1 MKADLLSVREYAEK
15 HAITEQAAY
24 KQIKTGKLQTVT
36 LPENGKPK
44 LYIIL
49 SAADPEPGPLPEAPE
64 SDTEAAAGARP
75 AAGDP
80 DTDPEPQPSPRAR
93 AGTQEGPQR
102 PQDPAQ
108 SEIMITALINQ
119 LETKDKQ
126 IAELTE
132 IISRFQELQAH
143 NQMLL
148 EQHSSQGAAAA
159 AGDPSEV
166 VISEPDPEAAAGD
179 PRSGSTPATV
189 AAADPKPPRM
199 TFRERLRKIFFEE

>member
-24 KQIKTGKLQTVT
+24 KQIKTGKLQTIT

-49 SAADPEPGPLPEAPE
+49 PATDPEPGPLPEVSE
-64 SDTEAAAGARP
+64 SDAEA

-80 DTDPEPQPSPRAR
+80 DADPDPKHSPRAR
-93 AGTQEGPQR
+93 AGTQEGPQP

-108 SEIMITALINQ
+108 SAITITALINQ

-148 EQHSSQGAAAA
+148 EQHNSPRAAAA

-166 VISEPDPEAAAGD
+166 VISEPAAAAGE
-179 PRSGSTPATV
+179 PRSGSTPAPATV
-189 AAADPKPPRM
+189 AAADPKTPRM

>member
-24 KQIKTGKLQTVT
+24 KQIKTGKLQTIT

-49 SAADPEPGPLPEAPE
+49 PAADPEP
-64 SDTEAAAGARP
+64 
-75 AAGDP
+75 
-80 DTDPEPQPSPRAR
+80 QHSPRAR

-108 SEIMITALINQ
+108 GEIMITALINQ

-148 EQHSSQGAAAA
+148 EQHNSHRAAAA

-166 VISEPDPEAAAGD
+166 VISEPAPEAAAGD
-179 PRSGSTPATV
+179 PRSGSTPAPATV
-189 AAADPKPPRM
+189 AAADPEPPRM

>member
-24 KQIKTGKLQTVT
+24 KQIKTGKLQTIT

-49 SAADPEPGPLPEAPE
+49 PATDPEPGPRSEPRSGSEA
-64 SDTEAAAGARP
+64 

-80 DTDPEPQPSPRAR
+80 DADPEPQHSTRAH
-93 AGTQEGPQR
+93 AGTQEDPQP

-148 EQHSSQGAAAA
+148 EQHNSPRAAAA

-166 VISEPDPEAAAGD
+166 VISEPAAAAGE
-179 PRSGSTPATV
+179 PRSGSTPAPATV
-189 AAADPKPPRM
+189 AAADPEPPRM

>member
-24 KQIKTGKLQTVT
+24 KQIKTGKLQTIT

-49 SAADPEPGPLPEAPE
+49 PATDPEPGPLPEVSE
-64 SDTEAAAGARP
+64 SDTEA

-80 DTDPEPQPSPRAR
+80 DTDPEPQHSPRAR

-108 SEIMITALINQ
+108 GEIMITALINQ

-148 EQHSSQGAAAA
+148 EQHNSHRAAAA

-166 VISEPDPEAAAGD
+166 VISEPAAAAGE
-179 PRSGSTPATV
+179 PRSGSTPAPATV
-189 AAADPKPPRM
+189 AAADPEPPRM

>member
-24 KQIKTGKLQTVT
+24 KQIKTGKLQTIT

-49 SAADPEPGPLPEAPE
+49 PAADPEPGPLPEAPE

-80 DTDPEPQPSPRAR
+80 DADPEPQHSPRAR

-102 PQDPAQ
+102 AQDPAQ
-108 SEIMITALINQ
+108 SAITITALINQ

-148 EQHSSQGAAAA
+148 EQHNSPRAAAA

-179 PRSGSTPATV
+179 LRSGSTPATV